1 MTVSE
6 VCRRHRRLAID
17 SNVLVYVLERSEPR
31 ATIGRALIDAFESG
45 LTRGVLSVLGLAELT
60 AGPARLADPAHVE
73 RYVEQIRSIE
83 GLHLQP
89 MTAEIALDAGIL
101 RGVRGIGL
109 ADAIHL
115 ASARAAGA
123 TAFVTNDRR
132 LRSSAHLEVVYLD
145 DLEPG
150 DGESAPKP

>member
-1 MTVSE
+1 VTVSE

-31 ATIGRALIDAFESG
+31 AMIGRALIDAFESG
-45 LTRGVLSVLGLAELT
+45 LTRGVLSVIGLAELT

-73 RYVEQIRSIE
+73 RYGEQIRSIE

-89 MTAEIALDAGIL
+89 LTVEIALDAGIL

-132 LRSSAHLEVVYLD
+132 LHSSAHLEIVYLD

-150 DGESAPKP
+150 DEESAPKP

>member
-17 SNVLVYVLERSEPR
+17 TNVLVYVLEPSEPR

-45 LTRGVLSVLGLAELT
+45 LTRGVLSVIGLAELT

-73 RYVEQIRSIE
+73 RYVAEIRSIE
-83 GLHLQP
+83 GLHFQP
-89 MTAEIALDAGIL
+89 LTAEIAIDAAVI
-101 RGVRGIGL
+101 RGPRGIGL

-132 LRSSAHLEVVYLD
+132 LRSSVRLEVVYLD
-145 DLEPG
+145 DLEVDEEP
-150 DGESAPKP
+150 AA